1 MREFTRTVFRKGRL
15 FWLFTAFAALAVLV
29 SSPSAVAV
37 HDLGI
42 FELDR
47 NATKQVNDDWSP
59 APSGIFTG
67 IIADVTP
74 SNPLGST
81 GNQFQGGGSK
91 DNNDITE
98 WLWTPG
104 EPLDKDDITDAYAVA
119 KVNPT
124 TVGDNHA
131 GDLIIYFGM
140 DRFANNGSAQ
150 VGFWFLKSPIGLT
163 TTASQGGYKFS
174 GQHTVGDVL
183 VQSNFT
189 QGGVISKIAVF
200 KWVGSGGSNGSL
212 DLIASGA
219 DCLNANGTPKPGN
232 DAACATVNQADTPA
246 PWPYTPKFGTSGT
259 FPTGSFFEGG
269 INITRLIPGS
279 GCFSQ
284 FVAETRSSD
293 PFDSRLKDF
302 ALGNFNLCR
311 IDVQKTG
318 TTLSKVGDPAN
329 YTITITN
336 TGFVTLYKDSITD
349 TLLGSIASGGVNNG
363 ANQYVVTNTCGAS
376 LAPGASCTITLQR
389 TIQAGD
395 PDPLPNT
402 VTVVYRG
409 NQDLSGSAVSG
420 SDDHSVNLFQPD
432 VSIQKT
438 ADALSKVGDPVDFHI
453 TVTNTGSS
461 DSPPITCTLTD
472 SLLGINKTITSLAVG
487 ASDVT
492 DASRT
497 TQAGDPDPLV
507 NTASVTC
514 TVDGFGNV
522 LGPKSTE
529 SSTNLFQPSVDVAK
543 TCQPPSVQV
552 GQTITYTC
560 TITNT
565 SSSDSPNLILDS
577 VTDSVAGDITSQ
589 ANAAG
594 CGSLA
599 PTASCQVT
607 YTFVAQAVGTL
618 QNTVTVHYHPDGF
631 PNDITDTA
639 SCSVEVT
646 GGEGCTPGFWKN
658 HTELWDGVGSDD
670 VTSTIQTTD
679 LFNATFGV
687 TSAQSGLADSV
698 TLLDALSVSGS
709 NLAALDRQATA
720 AIVSADASGVNYPY
734 TVDQVIA
741 IYQDAVTPGGSY
753 DINSALAVLQAA
765 NELNCP
771 LS

>member
-1 MREFTRTVFRKGRL
+1 M
-15 FWLFTAFAALAVLV
+15 LV

-59 APSGIFTG
+59 APSGAFTG

-98 WLWTPG
+98 WLWNPG
-104 EPLDKDDITDAYAVA
+104 EPLDKDDITDAFAVA

-131 GDLIIYFGM
+131 GDLIVYFGL
-140 DRFANNGSAQ
+140 DRFANNGTAQ
-150 VGFWFLKSPIGLT
+150 VGFWFLKSAIGLT
-163 TTASQGGYKFS
+163 TTASQGGYTFS

-189 QGGVISKIAVF
+189 QGGVINSISIF
-200 KWVGSGGSNGSL
+200 KWVGSGGSNGTL
-212 DLIASGA
+212 DLIASAA
-219 DCLNANGTPKPGN
+219 DCLNANGTPMPGN
-232 DAACATVNQADTPA
+232 DAACATVNRGDTPA
-246 PWPYTPKFGTSGT
+246 PWPFTPKFGTSGT
-259 FPTGSFFEGG
+259 FPSGSFFEGG
-269 INITRLIPGS
+269 INITRLIPGA

-284 FVAETRSSD
+284 FLAETRSSA

-302 ALGNFNLCR
+302 ALGNFSLCS

-336 TGFVTLYKDSITD
+336 TGFVPLYKDSITD

-363 ANQYVVTNTCGAS
+363 ANPYVVTNTCGAS

-389 TIQAGD
+389 LIQAGD

-402 VTVVYRG
+402 VTAVYRG
-409 NQDLSGSAVSG
+409 NQDLSGSAISD

-432 VSIQKT
+432 VSIEKT
-438 ADALSKVGDPVDFHI
+438 ADTLSKVGDSVDFHI

-472 SLLGINKTITSLAVG
+472 PLLGVNKTITSLAVG

-492 DASRT
+492 NASRT

-514 TVDGFGNV
+514 TVDGFGNT
-522 LGPKSTE
+522 LGPKSAE

-565 SSSDSPNLILDS
+565 SSGDSPNLLLDS

-594 CGSLA
+594 CGSLTPA
-599 PTASCQVT
+599 ASCQVT
-607 YTFVAQAVGTL
+607 YTFVAQLVGTL

-658 HTELWDGVGSDD
+658 HTSLWDGVGSDD

-687 TSAQSGLADSV
+687 TSAQSGLDDSV

-720 AIVSADASGVNYPY
+720 AIISADASGVNYPY
-734 TVDQVIA
+734 SVAQVIA

-753 DINSALAVLQAA
+753 DINSALAALQAA

-771 LS
+771 LQ